1 MEGLGTNSGSG
12 YQKRITSQNGFRLPN
27 PMQAGPFPPDI
38 PSDSR
43 LFIMRKSLGWHLIG
57 IGNQQGLIAVF
68 IIILRV

>member
-1 MEGLGTNSGSG
+1 
-12 YQKRITSQNGFRLPN
+12 
-27 PMQAGPFPPDI
+27 MQAGPFPPDI